1 MGTLPDC
8 PAAGVIRVTHGR
20 TATVKLVVAL
30 IGYKFASPA

>member
-8 PAAGVIRVTHGR
+8 PAAGDRVTHGR